1 MTFAGHVNLIARHF
15 ASKKSQPFLEG
26 TRGGTLDVMKLPIYM
41 DAHATTPVDP
51 RVLREML
58 PYFTEKF
65 GNAASRNHAFGWEA
79 EEAVDAARER
89 VAECIGAEAKE
100 IIWTSGAT
108 ESDNLA
114 LLGAAEMASQGRD
127 HLVIS
132 AIEHK
137 AILDPARH
145 LERRGFRL
153 SIVPVDSMGLVDLG
167 HLARILDAKTF
178 LVSIMAA
185 NNEVGT
191 IQPIAEIA
199 RLVHERSPAIFHT
212 DAVQAVGRIPI
223 SVRDAG
229 IDLLSMSGHKVYGP
243 KGVGA
248 LFVRRRPL
256 VRLAP
261 ILHGGGHERGMRSG
275 TLNVPAIVGMGKAL
289 EIAAQE
295 LDSNREHAR
304 SLRNLLRDEI
314 LSHLDDVFLNGHPEL
329 RLSNNLHLSFAR
341 VEAEDLLREM
351 PDVAVSTGAACS
363 SASVE
368 PSHVLDALGL
378 GTARAQSSIRFGLT
392 RFNTEEEVRTVAD
405 RVIQGVRKL
414 RALAVQPEAS

>member
-1 MTFAGHVNLIARHF
+1 
-15 ASKKSQPFLEG
+15 
-26 TRGGTLDVMKLPIYM
+26 MKLPIYM

-51 RVLREML
+51 RVLSEML

-65 GNAASRNHAFGWEA
+65 GNAASRNHAFGWET

-89 VAECIGAEAKE
+89 AAACIGADAKE

-114 LLGAAEMASQGRD
+114 LFGAAEMAPKGRD
-127 HLVIS
+127 HLIIS
-132 AIEHK
+132 SIEHK
-137 AILDPARH
+137 AILDPAHH

-153 SIVPVDSMGLVDLG
+153 SIVPVDSTGLVDLDQ
-167 HLARILDAKTF
+167 LARLLDADTF
-178 LVSIMAA
+178 LVSIMTA

-191 IQPIAEIA
+191 IQPITEIA

-212 DAVQAVGRIPI
+212 DAVQAIGRIPL

-243 KGVGA
+243 KGIGA
-248 LFVRRRPL
+248 LYVRRPPL
-256 VRLAP
+256 IRLAP
-261 ILHGGGHERGMRSG
+261 LFHGGGHERGMRSG

-289 EIAAQE
+289 ELAAQE
-295 LDSNREHAR
+295 MDSNCEHAR
-304 SLRNLLRDEI
+304 LLRDLLRDQI
-314 LSHLDDVFLNGHPEL
+314 LSQLEDVFLNGHPER
-329 RLSNNLHLSFAR
+329 RLPNNLHLSFAR

-363 SASVE
+363 SASLE

-378 GTARAQSSIRFGLT
+378 GTARAQSSIRFGIT
-392 RFNTEEEVRTVAD
+392 RFNTEEEVRVVAD
-405 RVIQGVRKL
+405 RVIHGVRKL
-414 RALAVQPEAS
+414 RALAAHPEIGKG